1 MGLYKDTLMNQMRM
15 NDQNRKNFGKM
26 TFVEKKLNR
35 NDLQRYKK
43 KEADT
48 VTALIPG
55 INNINGVGG
64 SQPLQRGAMK
74 MLGNDQ
80 YVGVGKNRGEIHFQS
95 PQRSQTKGEYYQLG
109 PVYNN
114 PIPTQSA
121 VKGRTEMRYAPPQQQ
136 RAMTPRNNSSNQLN
150 QSDFDMR
157 RSMPGDIAMAR
168 SRAVQY
174 NPITNPVD
182 ASVHNP

>member
-1 MGLYKDTLMNQMRM
+1 MRM

-95 PQRSQTKGEYYQLG
+95 P
-109 PVYNN
+109 
-114 PIPTQSA
+114 
-121 VKGRTEMRYAPPQQQ
+121 
-136 RAMTPRNNSSNQLN
+136 
-150 QSDFDMR
+150 
-157 RSMPGDIAMAR
+157 
-168 SRAVQY
+168 
-174 NPITNPVD
+174 
-182 ASVHNP
+182 

>member
-1 MGLYKDTLMNQMRM
+1 MAANLQEQARQDQDKTNMGLYKDTLMNQMRI

-64 SQPLQRGAMK
+64 SQPL
-74 MLGNDQ
+74 
-80 YVGVGKNRGEIHFQS
+80 
-95 PQRSQTKGEYYQLG
+95 
-109 PVYNN
+109 
-114 PIPTQSA
+114 
-121 VKGRTEMRYAPPQQQ
+121 
-136 RAMTPRNNSSNQLN
+136 
-150 QSDFDMR
+150 
-157 RSMPGDIAMAR
+157 
-168 SRAVQY
+168 
-174 NPITNPVD
+174 
-182 ASVHNP
+182 